1 MATDMIGRV
10 FSGRYKLTERI
21 GTGGMAEVYRAE
33 DTVLGRVV
41 AVKVMLP
48 QYAADKEFTD
58 RFRQE
63 AASAANLQNPYIVNI
78 YDWGQDGQ
86 DYFIVM
92 EYVRGSDLKSAIKA
106 KGAINQRKVA
116 EIAYQVCQALS
127 TAHAQDIMHRDIKP
141 QNIMVQPDGNVKVMD
156 FGIARAKNSVKNH
169 TSSVLGTAHYISPEQ
184 AQGKDITQASDIY
197 SLGCVMYEAATGQL
211 PFDGEDAVSVAMKQV
226 NEKPQAP
233 RSIKSDIDPDL
244 EKIIGMAMNKNPEKR
259 FTTAR
264 DMQNALGDY
273 LAGRPVRFGS
283 SPDKTAVIAG
293 VGGAAAGMAAGAAMA
308 GAAYGDSPD
317 KTGVMSPDEVQQRAQ
332 KNYRADDNR
341 GGKPKKP
348 EKTPEQ
354 KAAAR
359 KKKLIIFGIIAG
371 ILAVFL
377 LVWFL
382 ILKEVPDCVGKNV
395 DEAKSMIEEFNYE
408 VGDIEM
414 KHDANVGENDVISQ
428 NPMAWMRST
437 HGSKINLV
445 VSLGPEMANV
455 PDVKDKSRTEATDI
469 LERAG
474 FKVELT
480 EDAYDKDIEAGKVCK
495 QDPEGGTKAPKDSTV
510 KITISKGK
518 ESGQVPDVV
527 NYSEADARAALEGA
541 GFSVK
546 VNREYSDRV
555 DQGFVMSQN
564 PGGGQKADK
573 GSTVTITVSKGSDMV
588 EVPNVVGQSYESAKS
603 TLQSAG
609 LNVAT
614 SGVGSKVV
622 GQNPVSGNRVSR
634 GTTVTLTLGSN
645 DSNFI
650 LDVNIPVLNQVVSFF
665 CRFFSIL

>member
-1 MATDMIGRV
+1 MANDMIGRV
-10 FSGRYKLTERI
+10 FSGRYKLVERI
-21 GTGGMAEVYRAE
+21 GTGGMAEVFRAE

-48 QYAADKEFTD
+48 QYAADKEFAD

-78 YDWGQDGQ
+78 YDWGQDGD

-92 EYVRGSDLKSAIKA
+92 EYVRGSDLKSGIKA
-106 KGAINQRKVA
+106 KGALSQRKVA
-116 EIAYQVCQALS
+116 EIASQVCQALA

-156 FGIARAKNSVKNH
+156 FGIARAKNSVKSH

-184 AQGKDITQASDIY
+184 AQGKEITQASDIY
-197 SLGCVMYEAATGQL
+197 SLGCVMYEAVTGQL
-211 PFDGEDAVSVAMKQV
+211 PFDGEDAVAVAMKQV

-233 RSIKSDIDPDL
+233 RAIKPDIDPDL
-244 EKIIGMAMNKNPEKR
+244 EKIIGMAMNKSPERR
-259 FTTAR
+259 FATAR
-264 DMQNALGDY
+264 DMQNALTDY

-283 SPDKTAVIAG
+283 SADKTAVIAG
-293 VGGAAAGMAAGAAMA
+293 VGAAAGAAGAAAVA
-308 GAAYGDSPD
+308 GAAYASGEPD
-317 KTGVMSPDEVQQRAQ
+317 KTGVMSPEEVQQRAQ
-332 KNYRADDNR
+332 KNYRASDDR

-359 KKKLIIFGIIAG
+359 KKRLIIFGILAG

-377 LVWFL
+377 FVWFV
-382 ILKEVPDCVGKNV
+382 ILQAVPDCVGKNV
-395 DEAKSMIEEFNYE
+395 DEAKALITENNYE

-414 KHDANVGENDVISQ
+414 THDPNVAENDVISQ
-428 NPMAWMRST
+428 NPMSWMRST

-445 VSLGPEMANV
+445 VSLGPEMVTV
-455 PDVKDKSRTEATDI
+455 PDVKDKTRTDATDI

-495 QDPEGGTKAPKDSTV
+495 QDPEGNTKAPKESTV

-518 ESGQVPDVV
+518 ETGQVPDVV
-527 NYSEADARAALEGA
+527 NYSEADARAALEAA
-541 GFSVK
+541 GFAVK

-573 GSTVTITVSKGSDMV
+573 GSTVTITVSKGSDQV
-588 EVPNVVGQSYESAKS
+588 TVPDVTGMLKS
-603 TLQSAG
+603 QAIATLQAAG
-609 LNVAT
+609 FNV
-614 SGVGSKVV
+614 SVGRD
-622 GQNPVSGNRVSR
+622 GERVSSQTPVGNNKAAR
-634 GTTVTLTLGSN
+634 GSTVTIYCS
-645 DSNFI
+645 
-650 LDVNIPVLNQVVSFF
+650 
-665 CRFFSIL
+665 